1 MRKEK
6 ITEGLLNQVEEIR
19 LFLKAVRN
27 LSGLEHRIIVNKAV
41 IEASLT
47 APRSDCIETKS
58 GKHPTFLSL
67 LQQNKQHCISGV
79 LCSDFHCGH
88 GVQLKFRI
96 RGQVN

>member
-6 ITEGLLNQVEEIR
+6 ITEGLLNQVEKIR

-41 IEASLT
+41 IEACLT

-58 GKHPTFLSL
+58 GKGRNMGQLGWGTSQYPEAEGLAAAMDTRNVS
-67 LQQNKQHCISGV
+67 NNCSSSGAT
-79 LCSDFHCGH
+79 
-88 GVQLKFRI
+88 
-96 RGQVN
+96 